1 MTTRL
6 LLGIGVLIAAIA
18 GAAFYLANTKTS
30 DDAQLFD
37 PVAVEAGRALYAE
50 NCAACH
56 GVNLEGQ
63 PDWRSQNEDGTMPAP
78 PHDSSGHTWHHS
90 DSALFDYTKLGGAV
104 VMEQLGIEFES
115 GMPSFEGILTDED
128 INNILT
134 FIKST
139 WPEKERVVQAERTKS
154 EQQ

>member
-1 MTTRL
+1 MMTRL

-18 GAAFYLANTKTS
+18 GGAYYLSNREAPEATL
-30 DDAQLFD
+30 LFD
-37 PVAVEAGRALYAE
+37 PVAVEAGQALYAQ
-50 NCAACH
+50 NCASCH
-56 GVNLEGQ
+56 GANLEGQ
-63 PDWRSQNEDGTMPAP
+63 PDWRSQNEDGMLPAP